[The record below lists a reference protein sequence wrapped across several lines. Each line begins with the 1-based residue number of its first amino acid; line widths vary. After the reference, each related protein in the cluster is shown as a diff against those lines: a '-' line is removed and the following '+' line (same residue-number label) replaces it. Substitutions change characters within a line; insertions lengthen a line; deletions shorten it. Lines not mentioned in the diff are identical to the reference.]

1 MGCATETRSVFY
13 VQSLGF
19 TYNHDVVHGLTLFLF
34 AKFQILHRKLCAR
47 NVFLCGTNGRA
58 VKVGGFGIADFAPP
72 NEEVDATRWTAQES
86 LRSQSQ
92 LHYASKCDVWS
103 FGCTM
108 WEIATLGKTCAVN
121 SCCWLSNCL
130 NGFYQV
136 ARSSYTRVLL
146 DRDLKSSSR
155 NVRITFPSLHS
166 MPTCLLSACLD
177 KFEHL

>member
-1 MGCATETRSVFY
+1 MIQRRETYSTFP
-13 VQSLGF
+13 GF
-19 TYNHDVVHGLTLFLF
+19 YNHDVHVCTPSI

-86 LRSQSQ
+86 LRSRSQSQ

-108 WEIATLGKTCAVN
+108 WEIATLG
-121 SCCWLSNCL
+121 
-130 NGFYQV
+130 
-136 ARSSYTRVLL
+136 
-146 DRDLKSSSR
+146 
-155 NVRITFPSLHS
+155 
-166 MPTCLLSACLD
+166 M
-177 KFEHL
+177 